1 MCLREED
8 SQLLLEEQ
16 GSHRV
21 LAAVGSQVE
30 EGIQQQE
37 GNPGM
42 MGEEKS
48 DSVCECVSH
57 R

>member
-42 MGEEKS
+42 IGEEKS